1 VNITIYDLNGRE
13 VKIQVRTDQVSGNH
27 SLTWNGT
34 NEQGKLVSAGMY
46 FYKIQAGGFVQT
58 K

>member
-46 FYKIQAGGFVQT
+46 FYKIQAGEFVQT